1 MTAFI
6 GGDKMALPDIL
17 TREKIVRDSKDKTSL
32 QLRASDTYMHQLL
45 LYDSTIITT
54 NVWMNEW
61 MNNTLNICSLHNPYL
76 TSGYAPLNFNIY
88 ILKNGIT
95 AVILGNKWHNP
106 LK

>member
-54 NVWMNEW
+54 NV
-61 MNNTLNICSLHNPYL
+61 
-76 TSGYAPLNFNIY
+76 
-88 ILKNGIT
+88 
-95 AVILGNKWHNP
+95 
-106 LK
+106 